1 MSVSD
6 GTGNIPEAAVV
17 IVNYFKAKRLL
28 EGLHSLGRQ
37 SVAGQISVAVVDNS
51 CDAEERELLSGSAD
65 RASFELI
72 ETKENVGYTRGCN
85 IGAAAL
91 MPARYVVLCNPDIA
105 WDDPDTLRK
114 LIDIAD
120 ANPSVGMLAPLQYS
134 DDGAMVE
141 ISRTFPNLI
150 GQISRRLGLRPTG
163 EFHLTNPLLTQRG
176 SSLIDIDWVQSS
188 CVLIRRSLWEQI
200 GGLDERYFLFM
211 ADVDLGRLA
220 WQAGFRV
227 SVTSAAKVRADGIR
241 ASSGGLR
248 TLLTSRAQ
256 RSHVMDSI
264 KFYLSNGPRKIRR
277 DRLRLSPDKTS
288 AKRTVDY
295 C

>member
-6 GTGNIPEAAVV
+6 GAGTIPEAAVV
-17 IVNYFKAKRLL
+17 IVNYFKARRLL
-28 EGLHSLGRQ
+28 EGLQSLSRQ
-37 SVAGQISVAVVDNS
+37 SVAAQISVAVVDNS
-51 CDAEERELLSGSAD
+51 CDAEERDLLSASAD
-65 RASFELI
+65 RGSFELI
-72 ETKENVGYTRGCN
+72 QSRENIGYTKGCN
-85 IGAAAL
+85 VGAAAL
-91 MPARYVVLCNPDIA
+91 MPARYIVLCNPDIA
-105 WDDPDTLRK
+105 WDDPDALRK
-114 LIDIAD
+114 LINIAD
-120 ANPSVGMLAPLQYS
+120 ANPGIGMLAPLQYS

-150 GQISRRLGLRPTG
+150 GQISRRLRFQPKG
-163 EFHLTNPLLTQRG
+163 EFHLTDPLLAQRG
-176 SSLIDIDWVQSS
+176 PPLIDIDWVQSS
-188 CVLIRRSLWEQI
+188 CVLIRRSLWETI

-220 WQAGFRV
+220 WQSGFRV

-264 KFYLSNGPRKIRR
+264 KFYFLNGPRKIRR
-277 DRLRLSPDKTS
+277 DELTLSPDKTTV
-288 AKRTVDY
+288 KQTVD
-295 C
+295 CC